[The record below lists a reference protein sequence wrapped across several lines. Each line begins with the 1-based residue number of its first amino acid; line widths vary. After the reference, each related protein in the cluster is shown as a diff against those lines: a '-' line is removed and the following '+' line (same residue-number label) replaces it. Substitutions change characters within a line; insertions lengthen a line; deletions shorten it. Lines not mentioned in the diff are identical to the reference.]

1 VTSATNPDRTA
12 AIREV
17 VAAACDFIDHDD
29 AEGFAK
35 LKAAVAAYRRIP
47 MEQTTM
53 ETKR

>member
-1 VTSATNPDRTA
+1 VTSTTNHDRHT

-17 VAAACDFIDHDD
+17 LAAACDFIDHDD
-29 AEGFAK
+29 AQGFAR
-35 LKAAVAAYRRIP
+35 LKVAIAAYRRIP